1 MIDKALIGK
10 VLAAAMATGGDF
22 AELFIEDK
30 NSRRINLTKG
40 IVESALSGRDYGV
53 GLRIFS
59 GLNSVYT
66 FMSGDSESLLME
78 LAHSAAAT
86 IAGVPKHIAVDL
98 TVKGFDNRHEIKVM
112 PGSVALSK
120 KIELMKLG
128 SAAAFAASDK
138 ISQVVVNFADYE
150 QNVII
155 ANTDGLYIEDRRVRT
170 RYMVNSV
177 ASEGNKMED
186 GYDSFGRAMGFEM
199 FDIIN
204 VEDIGRESARIAT
217 TMLAAGNAPSGKFPV
232 VMENKFGGV
241 IFHEACGHGLEAAA
255 VAKGPSASVYAEK
268 LGQQIASPLV
278 SAVDDGTIPNG
289 WGSLNID
296 DEGVPATRN
305 ILIENGVLKGY
316 MVDKLNGL
324 RMNMSPTGSSRR
336 ESYKFAPTSRMTN
349 TYILNGSS
357 KHVELF
363 GGIEYGLYAK
373 SLGGGS
379 VNTATGEFNFAVQEG
394 YIIRDGKVCEPVKG
408 ASLVG
413 TGLEVIQ
420 KIDMVA
426 DTFASGEGMCGA
438 SSGSIPAGLGQP
450 ALRVSSL
457 TVGGREE

>member
-1 MIDKALIGK
+1 MIDKVFIGK
-10 VLAAAMATGGDF
+10 VLAAATATGGDF

-40 IVESALSGRDYGV
+40 VVENALSGRDYGI
-53 GLRIFS
+53 GLRIFR

-66 FMSGDSESLLME
+66 YMSGSSESLLME
-78 LAHSAAAT
+78 LARSAAAT

-98 TVKGFDNRHEIKVM
+98 TVKGFENKHVIKVL
-112 PGSVALSK
+112 PSSVALSR
-120 KIELMKLG
+120 KIDLMKAG
-128 SAAAFAASDK
+128 SAAAFSASDK
-138 ISQVVVNFADYE
+138 ISQVVVNYWDYE

-155 ANTDGLYIEDRRVRT
+155 ANTEGLYAEDKRVRT
-170 RYMVNSV
+170 RYTINAV
-177 ASEGNKMED
+177 ASDGNKMES
-186 GYDSFGRAMGFEM
+186 GNNGFGRAMGFEM
-199 FDIIN
+199 FDDIM
-204 VEDIGRESARIAT
+204 VEDIGREAARIAT
-217 TMLAAGNAPSGKFPV
+217 VMISAGNAPSGTFPV

-255 VAKGPSASVYAEK
+255 VAKGSSASVYAGK

-278 SAVDDGTIPNG
+278 SAVDDGTVPNG

-296 DEGVPATRN
+296 DEGVTATRN
-305 ILIENGVLKGY
+305 LLIENGVLKGY

-324 RMNMSPTGSSRR
+324 RMNMKPTGSSRR
-336 ESYKFAPTSRMTN
+336 ESYKYAPTSRMTN
-349 TYILNGSS
+349 TYILNGKS
-357 KHVELF
+357 KHSELF
-363 GGIEYGLYAK
+363 EGVEYGLYAK

-379 VNTATGEFNFAVQEG
+379 VDTATGEFNFAVQEG
-394 YIIRDGKVCEPVKG
+394 YIIRDGKIAEPVKG

-420 KIDMVA
+420 KIDRVA
-426 DTFASGEGMCGA
+426 ATFDSGEGMCGA

-457 TVGGREE
+457 TVGGKEE